1 MKTIIVTESQ
11 IETLRKNI
19 DMVNEEVTFFSFMS
33 HIKAYL
39 KQLLNDPIYAKPDAF
54 LLSNGLDGEK
64 TLSLLVDN
72 GIIIKD
78 EKIDSSGEKD
88 MFSVSYKIPRQN
100 FERKI
105 KRLYSK
111 LYEQNTKELNEGVN
125 QQLLAPNG
133 KPSNLSTNLWQIVR
147 TPQFKAWFGDW
158 ENNPNG
164 ASKVVDENG
173 EPMVMIHNTYSKFT
187 KFDTKKSIAKSG
199 AIWFANEK
207 AQQYIGGFRTNNEI
221 PMTQMYCFLRIMNP
235 CYEGMDAAYYAKE
248 EGYDG
253 VIVSEDGANV
263 SIVYSSNQIKSINN
277 LGDFSFDSEDINEE
291 SIINEDG
298 EGVGGATA
306 AANCNASAPITPLFG
321 KPLRRKTIYVTQEQ
335 YDKLEKLKEAVEMD
349 TTFGDFGYDAPP
361 FNDKK
366 NDPAYDHT
374 NLIKNS
380 VEDGQNG
387 KV

>member
-1 MKTIIVTESQ
+1 
-11 IETLRKNI
+11 
-19 DMVNEEVTFFSFMS
+19 MVNEEVTFFSFMS